1 MNQERIPSKYK
12 VGFSKHYGRVAII
25 DKNTNEAIET
35 FADNTP
41 EELLLQRMMEL
52 REDEILRAR
61 LVEGTSLEGT
71 AGNEGLIVPGT
82 FQTANELTQNRP
94 YKNATVENGDII

>member
-52 REDEILRAR
+52 REDELLRAR
-61 LVEGTSLEGT
+61 LVEGTSLQGT
-71 AGNEGLIVPGT
+71 VAGNLFVPPSIEERSVEDGGLI
-82 FQTANELTQNRP
+82 
-94 YKNATVENGDII
+94 I